1 MAETQVDITIDKN
14 ADDVWA
20 IIRDFGGL
28 PKWSPGIETCRVEG
42 DDRII
47 AMSGMEITEH
57 LFRLDDDARVLVYG
71 VTAGAP
77 FEHHRVTITVSPEGD
92 NSHVTWD
99 VEVKPDEM
107 APMMKDMYGKGL
119 AALKKYAE
127 S

>member
-1 MAETQVDITIDKN
+1 MGEATVDTTIDKS

-20 IIRDFGGL
+20 VVRDFGGL
-28 PKWSPGIETCRVEG
+28 ANWSPGIESCRVEG

-77 FEHHRVTITVSPEGD
+77 MEHHRVTITVLPEGD
-92 NSHVTWD
+92 TSKVTWHVD
-99 VEVKPDEM
+99 VKPDEM
-107 APMMKDMYGKGL
+107 VPFMQDMYGKGL
-119 AALKKYAE
+119 AALKKHCEA
-127 S
+127 